1 MKRAAPALV
10 TLLACTGASPPPEN
24 SCNISGWG
32 SAPRT
37 VVRAAPAPG
46 AKVLA
51 VLPHRPAQEG
61 GQDINGSFPEFRI
74 TAARDGWF
82 RIDQASYGDYGD
94 PTPRRP
100 LYSGKGWVRGDQIGG
115 QLYSGR
121 LHVAPSQRARSRP
134 YGMEPDSVS
143 IRRLIN
149 CRGNWARIEADIGTG
164 WVQGLCGNQ
173 VTTCG

>member
-94 PTPRRP
+94 PAPRRP
-100 LYSGKGWVRGDQIGG
+100 LYSW
-115 QLYSGR
+115 
-121 LHVAPSQRARSRP
+121 
-134 YGMEPDSVS
+134 
-143 IRRLIN
+143 
-149 CRGNWARIEADIGTG
+149 
-164 WVQGLCGNQ
+164 QGLGSRRPDRRPALFRPAPCRPVAARPVAALWHGA
-173 VTTCG
+173 